1 MNNVTAPIVVETE
14 KQARKAALAELRKK
28 TNYPNFRFIVDLF
41 TALSYLAAIIAVL
54 GGVVGL
60 FSGTPQMAVWI
71 MVGLVA
77 AILAAGSKEVS
88 LMLADIA
95 DSTLEANRKK
105 GDA

>member
-1 MNNVTAPIVVETE
+1 
-14 KQARKAALAELRKK
+14 
-28 TNYPNFRFIVDLF
+28 
-41 TALSYLAAIIAVL
+41 
-54 GGVVGL
+54 
-60 FSGTPQMAVWI
+60 

-105 GDA
+105 G